1 MHRLNTLLGQ
11 PANKACADCAE
22 RNPRFA
28 STTFGVFLCNRCFG
42 VHRGLGTHI
51 TVTLHHHHTHLHIV
65 GSCRVHFTTPRP
77 WHSRDSPHNRP

>member
-1 MHRLNTLLGQ
+1 MYAMRQ
-11 PANKACADCAE
+11 EPANKACSDCGE

-51 TVTLHHHHTHLHIV
+51 TVNAAAAAEPTCARALEAAEADACPMCDRRR
-65 GSCRVHFTTPRP
+65 GA
-77 WHSRDSPHNRP
+77 SR